1 METEGTACW
10 EVLLGLLVLQA
21 GLTDAPTEKQGE
33 NE

>member
-1 METEGTACW
+1 MEAEGSTCW

-21 GLTDAPTEKQGE
+21 GLADAPTEKQAE